1 MSFLRDLFA
10 RKVDFDGGMELF
22 GALHIGISLFFLTL
36 YASVILFRGELRRF
50 GHFKAIRRT
59 MGAVLLANMLIH
71 YAGRIIIGEW
81 HFSEDLPLHIC
92 FVTNFFLIYILFT
105 DNKGSL
111 FSVIYYFTVIGPL
124 PAAVFPDI
132 SRTWSGYLFHQFII
146 SHHVMLLFSL
156 YCAFVLQ
163 YETSSSGAVR
173 AFVTG
178 NCYVALMGIFN
189 RVFGTNYI
197 MLGELPDRL
206 YRAFPFLYAMPAL
219 FWLELAGIA
228 ALTAAYL
235 LWERTEKRPTLIKR
249 RTRKQ

>member
-1 MSFLRDLFA
+1 MSFLHDLFA
-10 RKVDFDGGMELF
+10 RKVDFDSGMELF
-22 GALHIGISLFFLTL
+22 GALHVGISLFFLSL
-36 YASVILFRGELRRF
+36 YAAVILFRGELRRF
-50 GHFKAIRRT
+50 GHFGLIRRT

-71 YAGRIIIGEW
+71 YAGRVIIGEW
-81 HFSEDLPLHIC
+81 RFSEDLPLHIC

-206 YRAFPFLYAMPAL
+206 YRAFPFLYAMPAV
-219 FWLELAGIA
+219 FWLELAGVT
-228 ALTAAYL
+228 ALAAAYL
-235 LWERTEKRPTLIKR
+235 LRARTEKRPPLGKR
-249 RTRKQ
+249 RTHKG